1 MNISI
6 FIEFSFWSN
15 EHYNYC
21 CLLQFIKL
29 YSTLKCVMEIFTEFH
44 FVNITYIYFY
54 WIHFLANW
62 IYNYSKLFYCLWQ
75 LINFYFLLWFTI
87 KSLWMYWNF
96 IYEYIHWTLLF
107 WSISHIIIPNYFVDF
122 RKIWLLIYLLDCY
135 EYIWIYTMNFIS
147 FNVVGNSCHFIVT
160 DKIIYR
166 LLLVYAICTVW

>member
-1 MNISI
+1 
-6 FIEFSFWSN
+6 
-15 EHYNYC
+15 
-21 CLLQFIKL
+21 
-29 YSTLKCVMEIFTEFH
+29 
-44 FVNITYIYFY
+44 
-54 WIHFLANW
+54 
-62 IYNYSKLFYCLWQ
+62 
-75 LINFYFLLWFTI
+75 
-87 KSLWMYWNF
+87 MYWNF

-166 LLLVYAICTVW
+166 LLLVYAICTVWYVEMFESCCAVAQLSCRTVSHLSHPSEREAGCNSAVFLLFFTLLDYRRMKIY